1 MIILVL
7 NSGSSSLKY
16 QLINTQTKEVLAKGN
31 FERIGQK
38 SAFLTHKIGNEKHKF
53 EMDVPDHEM
62 ALNIIIGKLTSKTF
76 GVISGVDKIDAI
88 GHRVV
93 HGGEKFCQSA
103 LVTDEVLKEI
113 EECIPLAP
121 LHNPAALAGIKACQE
136 ILLRKPNVV
145 CFDTAFHQTIPEE
158 RYIYPIPYKYYEKY
172 GIRKYGFHGISHD
185 YVAHRVAEL
194 KGVPIESLKIVN
206 CHLGQGASICAIDQG
221 KSVDTSMGFTPVGG
235 IPMGTRC
242 GDLDPSVV
250 TYIMKKE
257 NLDSDQMDR
266 ILNNQS
272 GIYGV
277 SGASVDFR
285 DVEAEAMAGDHRSKL
300 AMDIFLYDVAQRI
313 AEYAVSMGG
322 IDCISFT
329 AGVGEK
335 GIEDREAI
343 CDLLGCF
350 GVKLDKVVNNSKN
363 IEAKVSTPDSKI
375 EVWVVPTDEE
385 LLIAEDTEKICREN
399 YLF

>member
-38 SAFLTHKIGNEKHKF
+38 SAFLTHKIGDEKHKF

-93 HGGEKFCQSA
+93 HGGERFNQST
-103 LVTDEVLKEI
+103 LVNEEVVKGI
-113 EECIPLAP
+113 EDCIPLAP
-121 LHNPAALAGIKACQE
+121 LHNPAALAGIRACQE

-145 CFDTAFHQTIPEE
+145 CFDTAFHQTMPEE

-172 GIRKYGFHGISHD
+172 KIRKYGFHGISHD
-185 YVAHRVAEL
+185 YVSHRLAEL
-194 KGVPIESLKIVN
+194 KGVPIEDLKIIT
-206 CHLGQGASICAIDQG
+206 CHLGQGASICAVDHG

-266 ILNNQS
+266 VLNNQS

-285 DVEAEAMAGDHRSKL
+285 DVESEAAAGDHRSKL
-300 AMDIFLYDVAQRI
+300 AMDIFLYDVAEKI
-313 AEYAVSMGG
+313 AEYAVSMQGFDA
-322 IDCISFT
+322 IAFT

-343 CDLLGCF
+343 CKKLGCF
-350 GVKLDKVVNNSKN
+350 GVKIDSNINNNKN
-363 IEAKVSTPDSKI
+363 IEAKISTEDSKE
-375 EVWVVPTDEE
+375 EVWVIPTDEE
-385 LLIAEDTEKICREN
+385 LLIAEDTERICREN

>member
-38 SAFLTHKIGNEKHKF
+38 SAFLTHKIGDEKHKF

-93 HGGEKFCQSA
+93 HGGERFNQST
-103 LVTDEVLKEI
+103 LVNEEVVKGI
-113 EECIPLAP
+113 EDCIPLAP
-121 LHNPAALAGIKACQE
+121 LHNPAALAGIRACQE

-145 CFDTAFHQTIPEE
+145 CFDTAFHQTMPEE

-172 GIRKYGFHGISHD
+172 KIRKYGFHGISHD
-185 YVAHRVAEL
+185 YVSHRLAEL
-194 KGVPIESLKIVN
+194 KGVPIEDLKIIT
-206 CHLGQGASICAIDQG
+206 CHLGQGASICAVDHG

-266 ILNNQS
+266 VLNNQS

-285 DVEAEAMAGDHRSKL
+285 DVESEAAAGDHRSKL
-300 AMDIFLYDVAQRI
+300 AMDIFLYDVAEKI
-313 AEYAVSMGG
+313 AEYAVSMQGFDA
-322 IDCISFT
+322 IAFT

-343 CDLLGCF
+343 CKKLGCF
-350 GVKLDKVVNNSKN
+350 GVKIDSNINNNKN
-363 IEAKVSTPDSKI
+363 IEAKISTEDSKK
-375 EVWVVPTDEE
+375 EVWVIPTDEE
-385 LLIAEDTEKICREN
+385 LLIAEDTERICREN